1 MIRTARGLAIAAL
14 VTLTAL
20 GIASPATV
28 HAAAPELQ
36 VVSEATYEVR
46 PAEGVVHVSVDG
58 GATSLAPDSGGN
70 VYYFDAMRLV
80 IFGGATHISATASG
94 ARASVSVVDGDD
106 RQQVIEVALNRDLFY
121 RETASF
127 HLEYDLPTGSAG
139 GDVRVGQSVARF
151 PVWAVGTSET
161 AGSSVAISL
170 PPGFQLDLQGEA
182 IPQPTTEDDGSRTY
196 RWEEIPDP
204 DLFWLFAT
212 ADQATVSGSTYREY
226 TSRASVP
233 GQEVEI
239 VVRAWADDPDWG
251 TRTSARV
258 TEALPLLGRLIG
270 VRYFGTA
277 RLVVVET
284 VSRSINGYAGIFDSS
299 QPEDEIQVAFDADD
313 TVTLHEAAH
322 AWFNAGLS
330 GDRWILEGFASYYGA
345 AAAEELGI
353 PPETFDLTDEQRAA
367 AFPLAEWGD
376 VGAESELRELYAYG
390 ASLAAAR
397 ELADRART
405 DGLTRVFS
413 AMAANEAAYQPLQ
426 SDEVASSYS
435 HPTNWH
441 YFLDLLEERTD
452 ADYVDI
458 MREWVMPPDDDA
470 LLDERADA
478 RAAYAQLLSQ
488 LDGWEV
494 SEPIRRK
501 MGAWAFD
508 SAEAT
513 ISQASDVLARRDE
526 ILRASAGVGLE
537 IPLDEVQDDFE
548 GDRLTPALAT
558 ESAIDA
564 ALAAYAEARSVSQE
578 PLDPVE
584 AIGLIGADPSADL
597 DAAGASLEAGD
608 WDAATTA
615 ASTAQA
621 TWEAAAADGTVRL
634 GIAGGGLVVVLS
646 GAGAALWVASRRRR
660 SRLASLAR
668 HAGDVAD
675 PLDPGQDA

>member
-1 MIRTARGLAIAAL
+1 MTRSARGLALAAL
-14 VTLTAL
+14 VALTAL
-20 GIASPATV
+20 GVATPAPV
-28 HAAAPELQ
+28 RAAAPELQ

-46 PAEGVVHVSVDG
+46 PAERVVHVSVDG
-58 GATSLAPDSGGN
+58 SATSLAPDSGGN

-80 IFGGATHISATASG
+80 IFGGVTHLSATASG
-94 ARASVSVVDGDD
+94 AKASVRVVDGDD

-139 GDVRVGQSVARF
+139 GDVRVGENVARF

-170 PPGFQLDLQGEA
+170 PQGFQLDLQGEA
-182 IPQPTTEDDGSRTY
+182 IPPPTTTDDGSRTY
-196 RWEEIPDP
+196 RWDAIPDP

-212 ADQATVSGSTYREY
+212 ADQATISGSSYREY
-226 TSRASVP
+226 TSQASVP

-258 TEALPLLGRLIG
+258 TEALPVLGRLIG

-277 RLVVVET
+277 RLIVVET

-299 QPEDEIQVAFDADD
+299 RPEDEIQVAFDADD
-313 TVTLHEAAH
+313 TVTLHEVAH

-345 AAAEELGI
+345 AAAGELGI
-353 PPETFDLTDEQRAA
+353 APESFDLTDEERAV
-367 AFPLAEWGD
+367 AFPLAEWGN
-376 VGAESELRELYAYG
+376 VGAESELREAFAYS

-397 ELADRART
+397 ELADRAGT
-405 DGLTRVFS
+405 DGLTRVFG
-413 AMAANEAAYQPLQ
+413 AMADNESAYLPVQ

-441 YFLDLLEERTD
+441 YFLDLLEERTG

-458 MREWVMPPDDDA
+458 MREWVMPREEDA

-494 SEPIRRK
+494 SEPIRRQ
-501 MGAWAFD
+501 MGAWAFS

-513 ISQASDVLARRDE
+513 IARASDVLARRDE
-526 ILRASAGVGLE
+526 IMRASAEVSLE
-537 IPLDEVQDDFE
+537 VPLDAVQDDFE

-558 ESAIDA
+558 EAEIDA
-564 ALAAYAEARSVSQE
+564 SLAAYTDALGVSEE
-578 PLDPVE
+578 PVDLIE
-584 AIGLIGADPSADL
+584 AIGLIGADPSVDL
-597 DAAGASLEAGD
+597 DEAATALEAGD
-608 WDAATTA
+608 WEAATTA
-615 ASTAQA
+615 ANTAQT
-621 TWEAAAADGTVRL
+621 TWEAAAGDGTVRI
-634 GIAGGGLVVVLS
+634 GIVGGTLVVLLS
-646 GAGAALWVASRRRR
+646 GGGAALWVASRRRT
-660 SRLASLAR
+660 RLAGLAR
-668 HAGDVAD
+668 DAGDVAD
-675 PLDPGQDA
+675 PLDPGQDT